1 MVRRNEELVS
11 DTKVE
16 AATGKGR
23 EHWFAL
29 LDEAGAVRDG
39 WTHARMAQALVDAGV
54 SPWWAQGITVA
65 YEQARGL
72 RQPGQRP
79 DGSFD
84 ASASKTLAVSLEE
97 LWPWLVD
104 SGKRR
109 RWLGAGYRVTGQ
121 TEGTSVRLAGP
132 DGAKVVLNFYG
143 PVAGGG
149 SGVGAGVGAAGA
161 SAGAAPATVRL
172 QAQVGKLAHA
182 ETAATMKEHWKA
194 ALAKLAELVD

>member
-11 DTKVE
+11 DAKVE
-16 AATGKGR
+16 AATGRGR

-29 LDEAGAVRDG
+29 LDEAGAERDG
-39 WTHARMAQALVDAGV
+39 WTHTRMAQALVDAGV

-143 PVAGGG
+143 PAAGK
-149 SGVGAGVGAAGA
+149 GAGVGAAGA
-161 SAGAAPATVRL
+161 DAESAPAKVRL
-172 QAQVGKLAHA
+172 QAQVGKLADA
-182 ETAATMKEHWKA
+182 EAAAKMKEHWKA
-194 ALAKLAELVD
+194 ALAKLAELLG